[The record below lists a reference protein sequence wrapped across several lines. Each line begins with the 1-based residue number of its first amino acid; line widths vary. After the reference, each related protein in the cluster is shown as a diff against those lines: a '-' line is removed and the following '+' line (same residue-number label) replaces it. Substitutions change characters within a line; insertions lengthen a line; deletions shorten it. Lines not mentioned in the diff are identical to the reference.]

1 MRYEHKT
8 LRYGPGHRK
17 VRRLLADGWEVVT
30 TKGGTSILS
39 GAPTTVLRRP
49 VGEAPK
55 KRSLFDRL
63 VFGKPS

>member
-8 LRYGPGHRK
+8 LRVEPGHRK
-17 VRRLLADGWEVVT
+17 VRRLLNEGWEVVT

-49 VGEAPK
+49 VVAAPP
-55 KRSLFDRL
+55 KRHWLDRL
-63 VFGKPS
+63 AGL